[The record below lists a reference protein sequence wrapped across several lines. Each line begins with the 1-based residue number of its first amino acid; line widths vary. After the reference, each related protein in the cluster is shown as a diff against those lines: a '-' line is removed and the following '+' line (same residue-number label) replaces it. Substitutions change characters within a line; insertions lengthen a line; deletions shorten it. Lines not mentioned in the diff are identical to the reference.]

1 MNNLSSITRNM
12 ANKSF
17 YYAHSIASRNIYID
31 RDHKYKMRYDKVIQI
46 NVNTFS
52 MYPNMDVASQVF
64 TLFDVP
70 NSLTFKWDLFEV
82 HYIDIVKCLELW
94 YTLGKEK
101 VDTLTK
107 WGALIASKD
116 EKELLEIV
124 GDDTFMSK
132 CEREEFYD
140 FLEKLKNDPY
150 FLQRPSEEEEYR
162 ANMDEIL
169 ENKDEE
175 LVSKDEE
182 ITVMKEEL
190 ASKDEKLVLKDEEI
204 TVMKEELASKN
215 KETALKMLNEGL
227 DVEIISKVT
236 GLSQEEINSFK
247 S

>member
-31 RDHKYKMRYDKVIQI
+31 TDHKYKMRYDKVIQI

-101 VDTLTK
+101 VDALTK
-107 WGALIASKD
+107 
-116 EKELLEIV
+116 
-124 GDDTFMSK
+124 
-132 CEREEFYD
+132 
-140 FLEKLKNDPY
+140 
-150 FLQRPSEEEEYR
+150 
-162 ANMDEIL
+162 
-169 ENKDEE
+169 
-175 LVSKDEE
+175 
-182 ITVMKEEL
+182 
-190 ASKDEKLVLKDEEI
+190 
-204 TVMKEELASKN
+204 
-215 KETALKMLNEGL
+215 
-227 DVEIISKVT
+227 
-236 GLSQEEINSFK
+236 
-247 S
+247 